1 MVVQSAPIQTISI
14 HLGYSRAKRLLDIA
28 FTLLILPLLLLV
40 SIIIT
45 VLIKLD
51 SKGPLFFRQKRVG
64 RNGVEFEMLKFRSM
78 YIDNDD
84 STHREAVK
92 QYMNGAILN
101 GNGDMPY
108 KIGDDLRIT
117 RVGRIIRKLS
127 IDELPQF
134 WNVLRGQMSLVGP
147 RPPLPYEAELYTSHD
162 WLRLSGK
169 PGVTGTW
176 QIYGRSKVS
185 FQEMVQMDVVYLQR
199 QSLWEDAKLIA
210 LTVPVMLLG
219 RGVI

>member
-84 STHREAVK
+84 STHRDDWHLANLWAQQGEFP
-92 QYMNGAILN
+92 
-101 GNGDMPY
+101 GNGPDGCRVSSAPIPLGRPQAHCAY
-108 KIGDDLRIT
+108 SASHADWTWRGITQGKSNIT
-117 RVGRIIRKLS
+117 RV
-127 IDELPQF
+127 
-134 WNVLRGQMSLVGP
+134 
-147 RPPLPYEAELYTSHD
+147 
-162 WLRLSGK
+162 
-169 PGVTGTW
+169 
-176 QIYGRSKVS
+176 
-185 FQEMVQMDVVYLQR
+185 
-199 QSLWEDAKLIA
+199 
-210 LTVPVMLLG
+210 
-219 RGVI
+219 